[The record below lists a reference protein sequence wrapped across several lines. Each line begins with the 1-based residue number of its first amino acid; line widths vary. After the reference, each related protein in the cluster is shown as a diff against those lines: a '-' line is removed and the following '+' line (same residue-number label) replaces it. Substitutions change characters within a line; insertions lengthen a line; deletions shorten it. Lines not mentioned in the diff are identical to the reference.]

1 MRSKKK
7 GQVARRED
15 RVHQHTQKSLLVS
28 SKYVVDESSNL
39 NIFYSKA
46 PLEDDDKK
54 LTHRQKQRVA
64 KREQKKVVQKA
75 KLKEKRAQQ
84 PLRQKK
90 YNSDSEPEYEDELA
104 EQAAKSSEEEEI
116 PLLVPLK
123 KQKSNGFTDD
133 NKDWLKPKSKMQR
146 KVRHREDEPGSDE
159 IADEEAEEQAED
171 EDFAEDGYDNEDN
184 AQVGKLD
191 DLFDDEGSSEFDVSD
206 EELES
211 NGDDDNEDR
220 EDNDKLPIERANK
233 KLKKRQAEDDE
244 LAEKEMQMTVDQAD
258 VFRLPEPGEEAET
271 ELSLQVVQQRIKEI
285 TQVLTDFARFRQEG
299 RSRSEY
305 VDQLRSDL
313 CLYYSYNEFL
323 MSKLMDIFKL
333 SDLLEYL
340 EASEVSIKLF
350 AFEFYFYT
358 FRPLVKPSTYLLLWS
373 RHLHLFYRVSYC
385 QSRLQFPLLV

>member
-1 MRSKKK
+1 MFCS
-7 GQVARRED
+7 
-15 RVHQHTQKSLLVS
+15 T
-28 SKYVVDESSNL
+28 
-39 NIFYSKA
+39 A
-46 PLEDDDKK
+46 PLDDEDKK

-84 PLRQKK
+84 PRKQKK
-90 YNSDSEPEYEDELA
+90 YNSDSESEKEHAVAQQATESSDEEVPE
-104 EQAAKSSEEEEI
+104 
-116 PLLVPLK
+116 LVPLK

-133 NKDWLKPKSKMQR
+133 NKDWLKPKSKKQN
-146 KVRHREDEPGSDE
+146 KISQTE
-159 IADEEAEEQAED
+159 EEAQSEPEDSED
-171 EDFAEDGYDNEDN
+171 EDAEEEGDEEDFDDNNDEND

-191 DLFDDEGSSEFDVSD
+191 DLFDDDEASSEFDVSD
-206 EELES
+206 EEEDS
-211 NGDDDNEDR
+211 DGDDDDEDG
-220 EDNDKLPIERANK
+220 EDDDKLPIERANK

-244 LAEKEMQMTVDQAD
+244 LAEQEMQMTVDQAD

-271 ELSLQVVQQRIKEI
+271 ELSLQDVQQRIKDI

-305 VDQLRSDL
+305 VDQLRRDL

-340 EASEVSIKLF
+340 EASEVSFDSDLSK
-350 AFEFYFYT
+350 AF
-358 FRPLVKPSTYLLLWS
+358 
-373 RHLHLFYRVSYC
+373 
-385 QSRLQFPLLV
+385 

>member
-1 MRSKKK
+1 MICL
-7 GQVARRED
+7 
-15 RVHQHTQKSLLVS
+15 T
-28 SKYVVDESSNL
+28 
-39 NIFYSKA
+39 A

-84 PLRQKK
+84 PRKQKK
-90 YNSDSEPEYEDELA
+90 YNSDSEPEEEEELA
-104 EQAAKSSEEEEI
+104 EQAAESSDEEV
-116 PLLVPLK
+116 PQLVPLK

-133 NKDWLKPKSKMQR
+133 NKDWLKPKSKRQSNNR
-146 KVRHREDEPGSDE
+146 QAEDIPQSDVSANE
-159 IADEEAEEQAED
+159 ETEEEAEDVDSAED
-171 EDFAEDGYDNEDN
+171 DDDDDDEDN

-191 DLFDDEGSSEFDVSD
+191 DLLDDDVGSSEFDVSEEEQESDD
-206 EELES
+206 E
-211 NGDDDNEDR
+211 NEDT
-220 EDNDKLPIERANK
+220 LPIERANK
-233 KLKKRQAEDDE
+233 KLKKRKAEDDE

-258 VFRLPEPGEEAET
+258 VFRLPEPGEETEA
-271 ELSLQVVQQRIKEI
+271 ELSLQDVQQRIKEI

-305 VDQLRSDL
+305 VDQLRRDL

-340 EASEVSIKLF
+340 EASEVSLKF
-350 AFEFYFYT
+350 
-358 FRPLVKPSTYLLLWS
+358 
-373 RHLHLFYRVSYC
+373 
-385 QSRLQFPLLV
+385 

>member
-1 MRSKKK
+1 MLTKR
-7 GQVARRED
+7 
-15 RVHQHTQKSLLVS
+15 
-28 SKYVVDESSNL
+28 L
-39 NIFYSKA
+39 NVFCSTA
-46 PLEDDDKK
+46 PLDDEDKK

-84 PLRQKK
+84 PKKQKK
-90 YNSDSEPEYEDELA
+90 YNSDSESEQEQEVA
-104 EQAAKSSEEEEI
+104 QQAAESSDEEVPE
-116 PLLVPLK
+116 LVPLK

-133 NKDWLKPKSKMQR
+133 NKDWLKPKSKKQN
-146 KVRHREDEPGSDE
+146 KISQSE
-159 IADEEAEEQAED
+159 EEAQSEPEDSED
-171 EDFAEDGYDNEDN
+171 EDVEEEGDEEDFDDNNDEDD

-191 DLFDDEGSSEFDVSD
+191 DLLDDDEASSEFDVSD
-206 EELES
+206 EEEDS
-211 NGDDDNEDR
+211 DGDDDDEDG
-220 EDNDKLPIERANK
+220 EDDDKLPIERANK

-244 LAEKEMQMTVDQAD
+244 LAEQEMQMTVDQAD

-271 ELSLQVVQQRIKEI
+271 ELSLQDVQQRIKDI

-305 VDQLRSDL
+305 VDQLRRDL

-340 EASEVSIKLF
+340 EASEVSVM
-350 AFEFYFYT
+350 
-358 FRPLVKPSTYLLLWS
+358 FRL
-373 RHLHLFYRVSYC
+373 
-385 QSRLQFPLLV
+385 